1 MGLIVGNAAMVAAAK
16 LDFAL
21 DWAAQLGGDPIA
33 SASWPAVSGLTQIA
47 ASNTTTTT
55 TVRYTG
61 GAAGTR
67 YQPRCHIVR
76 SSGQE
81 DERAFELS
89 IVERIVVLEL
99 ELAYGAIRDI
109 GPIDWTAYL
118 GGDAI
123 STHAWTATGLT
134 IVGSTTGAT
143 VRVSA
148 TASGVFYATDHSVT
162 ASGQED
168 ERSILLAV
176 QAL

>member
-16 LDFAL
+16 LDFSL
-21 DWAAQLGGDPIA
+21 DWATQLGGDTIA
-33 SASWPAVSGLTQIA
+33 SASWPAVSGLTQLA
-47 ASNTTTTT
+47 ASATTTTT

-61 GAAGTR
+61 GTLGTR

-76 SSGQE
+76 TSGQE
-81 DERAFELS
+81 DERAFELT

-99 ELAYGAIRDI
+99 ELAYGAIRTI

-123 STHAWTATGLT
+123 SSHAWTVSGLT
-134 IVGSTTGAT
+134 IVGSSTSAT

-148 TASGVFYATDHSVT
+148 SASGVYYATDHIVT